1 MAIGVALVVVPGQL
15 AKLATVAGAQDIIEG
30 FMPDELESYDED
42 DFESFDE
49 GEGWTSLPI
58 VNGAMA
64 ANGGFAK
71 AQTNSASSNPQTASQ
86 TSTISTVSAAVQID
100 GAREDSSVVVSG
112 APPVSGESPGTTS
125 VTAPGGFVPQ
135 SGVAMRQKMWDGREC
150 DTCGLQIHEQDARF
164 CRRCGGKLGSTEAA
178 GMLYVKRSE
187 LPAEIASK
195 KREAAKRRQE
205 REKQKQMGGFGGG
218 RLGID
223 IAGSAMRL
231 AQKSRKPKKKARGKK
246 GGNRA

>member
-1 MAIGVALVVVPGQL
+1 
-15 AKLATVAGAQDIIEG
+15 
-30 FMPDELESYDED
+30 
-42 DFESFDE
+42 
-49 GEGWTSLPI
+49 
-58 VNGAMA
+58 MA

-71 AQTNSASSNPQTASQ
+71 AQTTTGASNPQTASQ

-100 GAREDSSVVVSG
+100 GAREDSSVVGNV
-112 APPVSGESPGTTS
+112 PVSGESPGTTS

-246 GGNRA
+246 GGGNRA

>member
-71 AQTNSASSNPQTASQ
+71 AQTTSASSNPQTASQ

-100 GAREDSSVVVSG
+100 GAREDSSVVGNV
-112 APPVSGESPGTTS
+112 PVSGESPGTGL

-178 GMLYVKRSE
+178 GMLYVKTVR
-187 LPAEIASK
+187 AT
-195 KREAAKRRQE
+195 RGDRVQE
-205 REKQKQMGGFGGG
+205 T
-218 RLGID
+218 
-223 IAGSAMRL
+223 
-231 AQKSRKPKKKARGKK
+231 
-246 GGNRA
+246 

>member
-71 AQTNSASSNPQTASQ
+71 AQTNSASSNPQTVSQ
-86 TSTISTVSAAVQID
+86 TSTISTVSAEGQV
-100 GAREDSSVVVSG
+100 GN
-112 APPVSGESPGTTS
+112 ESTS
-125 VTAPGGFVPQ
+125 FICPTSLLNVRTPQTVPSHVLERAGFV
-135 SGVAMRQKMWDGREC
+135 V
-150 DTCGLQIHEQDARF
+150 
-164 CRRCGGKLGSTEAA
+164 
-178 GMLYVKRSE
+178 
-187 LPAEIASK
+187 
-195 KREAAKRRQE
+195 E
-205 REKQKQMGGFGGG
+205 R
-218 RLGID
+218 
-223 IAGSAMRL
+223 
-231 AQKSRKPKKKARGKK
+231 
-246 GGNRA
+246 N

>member
-71 AQTNSASSNPQTASQ
+71 AQTSAMSTPQTASQ
-86 TSTISTVSAAVQID
+86 TSTQTVSAAVQID
-100 GAREDSSVVVSG
+100 GAREDASVVVSG
-112 APPVSGESPGTTS
+112 NIPVSGESPGTGL

-218 RLGID
+218 RLGLD

-231 AQKSRKPKKKARGKK
+231 AQNSRSKSKKKKARGKK

>member
-71 AQTNSASSNPQTASQ
+71 AQTNSASNPQTASQ
-86 TSTISTVSAAVQID
+86 LSSQTVSAAVQID
-100 GAREDSSVVVSG
+100 GAREDSSVVGNV
-112 APPVSGESPGTTS
+112 PVSGESPGTGL

-231 AQKSRKPKKKARGKK
+231 AQKSKSKKKKARGKK